1 MRPFRRRQIEGEVK
15 RHELT
20 VKNLEILRKR
30 SIVSMAHLF
39 MALQADPW
47 EDDAWQGVLSPKD
60 LLVDNWY
67 ESPYVNIF
75 EGGYEGLR
83 DMGDLFTKRAGREF
97 PWAKTS
103 YRSRVTLPDKVLDRG
118 DPLHILRHL
127 LRHLVTSLQV
137 SPWAL
142 KGTRVRVPSS
152 PIKVFVNYLGTGNYF
167 LSMGAQREN
176 GDPKTTFYL
185 SGIFR
190 NNGKFEVAT
199 REWEVGGGVA
209 EVLQPGARFWAIGML
224 EIETK
229 VFNIP
234 YPGWY
239 SYYPTVQ
246 VVERTSGERTIIVG
260 GGPRIHVDGDREKVW
275 QLGQLPFCDND
286 MYDLIYKIVWTAL
299 LEIRNYYSAIRD
311 RKVTLRWPW
320 PK

>member
-118 DPLHILRHL
+118 DPLSILRYLFKALGASSLGVRRKEDRRL
-127 LRHLVTSLQV
+127 LD
-137 SPWAL
+137 PFEAL
-142 KGTRVRVPSS
+142 K
-152 PIKVFVNYLGTGNYF
+152 NYLGSGGYF
-167 LSMGAQREN
+167 LSMGTQKEKD
-176 GDPKTTFYL
+176 GSDPKTTFYL

-320 PK
+320 SK